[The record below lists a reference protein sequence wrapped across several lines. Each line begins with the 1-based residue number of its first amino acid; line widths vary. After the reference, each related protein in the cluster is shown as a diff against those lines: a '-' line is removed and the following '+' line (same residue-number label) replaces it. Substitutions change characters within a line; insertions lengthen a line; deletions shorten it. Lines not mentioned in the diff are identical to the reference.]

1 MPFFVDMAVA
11 NNARDGVWYFANGS
25 YLAVEWRTSN
35 RGNGT
40 DLYDFSV
47 EYSTS
52 SPGVYVFRYYVVGE
66 YARIATVGAQSGPTG
81 ECLRRPREAADV
93 CRAGY
98 GVHWADCDRGRVGDC
113 VQHARGTECD
123 LHNGSYV
130 MFGWI

>member
-1 MPFFVDMAVA
+1 MRPPVPSSRYDANVPQILSLNTGSTAFVNNPLPDPQFDGITEPLYVIMPFFVDMAVS

-47 EYSTS
+47 EYSTG

-66 YARIATVGAQSGPTG
+66 YAGIATVGAQSGPTG
-81 ECLRRPREAADV
+81 ESVFD
-93 CRAGY
+93 
-98 GVHWADCDRGRVGDC
+98 D
-113 VQHARGTECD
+113 
-123 LHNGSYV
+123 
-130 MFGWI
+130 